1 MIVYLLKFILCS
13 AALFTLFKLFLSRE
27 KSFQF
32 NRIALLLIIPLAA
45 IAPLLSVPIEI
56 QYPIEPVET
65 SFFQEQMLGPISSSQ
80 ISEPFTPTK
89 ETTNINWIFLTYLLI
104 ALLLLVFKSHSIV
117 TLMRWKNQGE
127 KLTIDGATIIISE
140 KAKTPFSFLNTI
152 FIKKIDYEKGNELGV
167 IVSHEM
173 AHISQR
179 HYLDLFILEFLN
191 IIFWFNP
198 ICYLIK
204 YQAQVNHEYLADQ
217 IILERNYDVNQYKK
231 TLFKFSTSN
240 LIPLTSPIVSSTLKL
255 RITMLNKSQNKHSKN
270 WSILASCIL
279 GILTWGAFT
288 LDLQA
293 QEVKAIPVKTLNQVT
308 QSSDQLSK
316 AAQELDKL
324 IEDATVIKTN
334 SKGEEVRQFWNREGL
349 QLQIYNLYQQL
360 PDDEKTGDRKRHGE
374 MAILLTKTPDKK
386 TVTSDQLQLW
396 VDDTQYGVWI
406 DGKRIENSVLLRM
419 KAEDFASFH
428 NSRLM
433 KNAINYGDHYFQI
446 NLMTH
451 DYFDKTY
458 PLLKI
463 DK

>member
-1 MIVYLLKFILCS
+1 MIVYLLKFILCA
-13 AALFTLFKLFLSRE
+13 AALFTLFKLFLSRG

-45 IAPLLSVPIEI
+45 IAPLLSIPIELE
-56 QYPIEPVET
+56 YPTEPIENSIFTEPTINTVSSNQLAERST
-65 SFFQEQMLGPISSSQ
+65 PITQ
-80 ISEPFTPTK
+80 IST
-89 ETTNINWIFLTYLLI
+89 INWILLSYLLI
-104 ALLLLVFKSHSIV
+104 ALLLLLSKSHAII
-117 TLMRWKNQGE
+117 TLLRWRNHGE
-127 KLTIDGATIIISE
+127 KLTIDGATIVISE
-140 KAKTPFSFLNTI
+140 KAKTPFSFLHTI
-152 FIKKIDYEKGNELGV
+152 FINRKDYEIGNDLGV

-198 ICYLIK
+198 VCYLIK
-204 YQAQVNHEYLADQ
+204 YQVQVNHEYLADQ
-217 IILERNYDVNQYKK
+217 MILERKYDVNQYKK

-240 LIPLTSPIVSSTLKL
+240 LIPLASPIVSSTLKL
-255 RITMLNKSQNKHSKN
+255 RITMLNKIQNNHSKN
-270 WSILASCIL
+270 RSILASCL
-279 GILTWGAFT
+279 FGILTWGAFT

-293 QEVKAIPVKTLNQVT
+293 QEVKATPIKTVNQESPSTV
-308 QSSDQLSK
+308 QLSK
-316 AAQELDKL
+316 AALELDKL

-360 PDDEKTGDRKRHGE
+360 PDNEKTGRRKFYGE
-374 MAILLTKTPDKK
+374 NAIRMTTIPEKK
-386 TVTSDQLQLW
+386 TVTSAQLQLW
-396 VDDTQYGVWI
+396 VDDTQYGVWV
-406 DGKRIENSVLLRM
+406 DGKRIKNSALLSM
-419 KAEDFASFH
+419 KADDFASFH

-446 NLMTH
+446 DLMTH